1 MRLDNYEKNDVHMP
15 DSHPLEALSA
25 RLNIIENNIEES
37 NINSN
42 FPPLNWCTVANKAVK
57 NNKTP
62 NTKAPKQ
69 QIEIINTIASEQL
82 DRARRKNRL
91 IVFGR
96 IKYC

>member
-42 FPPLNWCTVANKAVK
+42 FPTLNWCTVANKAVK

-62 NTKAPKQ
+62 NTKAPEQ